1 MTTTKLPTRRQPK
14 GRPPRWSAHPGAY
27 SPAALGAAL
36 KERRHARSITL
47 EQLAAYAGYSI
58 SAIAEMESGEKV
70 TFAKAAA
77 VCQALDVRL
86 SVMLQAA
93 EKLIPTTAPSVP
105 SRSQTQSAS

>member
-1 MTTTKLPTRRQPK
+1 MTTTKLPTRRPPK
-14 GRPPRWSAHPGAY
+14 GRAPRWSANPGAY
-27 SPAALGAAL
+27 SPSALGAAL

-70 TFAKAAA
+70 TFQKAAA

-93 EKLIPTTAPSVP
+93 EKLIPKAEPSVP
-105 SRSQTQSAS
+105 SCSQTQTAS